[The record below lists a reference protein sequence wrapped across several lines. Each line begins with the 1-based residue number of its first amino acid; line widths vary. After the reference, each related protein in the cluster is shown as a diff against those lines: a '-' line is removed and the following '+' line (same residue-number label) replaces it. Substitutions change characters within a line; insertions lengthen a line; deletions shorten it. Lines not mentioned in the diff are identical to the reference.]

1 MNAFRLF
8 ASALTIAALGCGSSP
23 SSICSEVCDCEGCS
37 DTELDDCVDNL
48 EDAEKKADDE
58 GCGDQYSDLSACFAD
73 QLECR
78 DGDIDADGCDSEED
92 LLEDCL

>member
-1 MNAFRLF
+1 MSALRFL
-8 ASALTIAALGCGSSP
+8 ALALTIAQFGCGSSP

-37 DTELDDCVDNL
+37 DSELDDCVDNL
-48 EDAEKKADDE
+48 EDAEKQADDE
-58 GCGDQYSDLSACFAD
+58 GCSDQYGDFAACFAD

-78 DGDIDADGCDSEED
+78 DGDIDADGCNSEAE